1 MGELV
6 PGGNQALPD
15 GSLTIRVPGPF
26 DLSALISGEDGKV
39 AGDGDFVF
47 FNQPTAPGARL
58 DGDTVTLRPRA
69 LRPGAARVTL
79 VISPADPGTPLGR
92 LPAPVLSVLDERGA
106 PLARFAP
113 PRPERETVLLLAEI
127 YRRGGGWKVRAIG
140 QGYADGLAGVARDFG
155 VDVADDGTAAA
166 PASPAPVPPAP
177 PAPVPPMPLAPPAL
191 CPPPRH
197 RPAPADGA
205 SRQAL
210 DVVNAAR
217 ARAGA
222 APVALDGRLTAAA
235 GAHAR
240 AMAAHGALALESPD
254 GTSLFHRIAA
264 HGYRPLTIAEHI
276 VSGPRTPREFVAYC
290 LEGAERRGPFH
301 DPAIVHLGIGRADGP
316 TTDVY
321 WTAVWARPFTPDGL
335 LRLASEV
342 ISLTNAERAAARLA
356 PLAPDPRLTAA
367 AQAHSDDM
375 VARDFYS
382 HTGPEGHQPWDRA
395 RAAGAAHRGI
405 GENIACGQRSPE
417 EVVRGWMNSPGHRAN
432 ILKPDFTH
440 IGVGHATGS
449 RAGTY
454 WTQVFGAA

>member
-15 GSLTIRVPGPF
+15 GVLTIRVPGPF
-26 DLSALISGEDGKV
+26 DLSALITGEDGKV
-39 AGDGDFVF
+39 ADDGDFVF

-58 DGDTVTLRPRA
+58 DGDTVTLRPRG

-92 LPAPVLSVLDERGA
+92 LPSPVLSVLDDRGA

-113 PRPERETVLLLAEI
+113 PRPSQETVLLLAEI

-155 VDVADDGTAAA
+155 VDVTDDGASAA
-166 PASPAPVPPAP
+166 PPPPA
-177 PAPVPPMPLAPPAL
+177 
-191 CPPPRH
+191 
-197 RPAPADGA
+197 PAPADGA
-205 SRQAL
+205 ARQAL

-222 APVALDGRLTAAA
+222 APVALDGQLTAAA
-235 GAHAR
+235 EAHAR

-264 HGYRPLTIAEHI
+264 HGYTPLTVAEHI
-276 VSGPRTPREFVAYC
+276 VSGPRTPREFVDYC

-301 DPAIVHLGIGRADGP
+301 DPALVHLGIGRADGP
-316 TTDVY
+316 TTGDVY

-335 LRLASEV
+335 LRLTSEV
-342 ISLTNAERAAARLA
+342 IALTNAERAAARLA
-356 PLAPDPRLTAA
+356 PLAQDPRLAAA

-395 RAAGAAHRGI
+395 RAAGATHRGI
-405 GENIACGQRSPE
+405 GENIACGQRSPA
-417 EVVRGWMNSPGHRAN
+417 EVVRGWMDSPGHRAN

-454 WTQVFGAA
+454 WTQVFGAV

>member
-15 GSLTIRVPGPF
+15 GALTIRVPGPF
-26 DLSALISGEDGKV
+26 DLSALITGEDGKV

-58 DGDTVTLRPRA
+58 DGDTVTLRPRG

-92 LPAPVLSVLDERGA
+92 LPAPVLSVLDDRGA

-113 PRPERETVLLLAEI
+113 PRPSQETVLLLAEI

-155 VDVADDGTAAA
+155 VDVTDDGASAA
-166 PASPAPVPPAP
+166 PPP
-177 PAPVPPMPLAPPAL
+177 
-191 CPPPRH
+191 
-197 RPAPADGA
+197 PADGA
-205 SRQAL
+205 ARQAL
-210 DVVNAAR
+210 EVVNAAR

-235 GAHAR
+235 EAHAR

-264 HGYRPLTIAEHI
+264 HGYTPLTVAEHI
-276 VSGPRTPREFVAYC
+276 VSGPRTPREFVDYC

-301 DPAIVHLGIGRADGP
+301 DPALVHLGIGRADGP
-316 TTDVY
+316 TTGDVY

-335 LRLASEV
+335 LRLTSEV
-342 ISLTNAERAAARLA
+342 IALTNAERAAARLA
-356 PLAPDPRLTAA
+356 PLAPDPRLAAA

-395 RAAGAAHRGI
+395 RAAGATHRGI
-405 GENIACGQRSPE
+405 GENIACGQRSPA
-417 EVVRGWMNSPGHRAN
+417 EVVRGWMDSPGHRAN

-454 WTQVFGAA
+454 WTQVFGAV

>member
-15 GSLTIRVPGPF
+15 GALTIRVPGPF
-26 DLSALISGEDGKV
+26 DLSALITGEDGKV

-92 LPAPVLSVLDERGA
+92 LPAPVLSVLDERGS

-113 PRPERETVLLLAEI
+113 PRPSRETVLLLAEI

-155 VDVADDGTAAA
+155 VDVADDGAAAA
-166 PASPAPVPPAP
+166 PASPAS
-177 PAPVPPMPLAPPAL
+177 VPPMPLVSPTLAHRAPASAA
-191 CPPPRH
+191 
-197 RPAPADGA
+197 PAPADGA

-235 GAHAR
+235 EAHAR
-240 AMAAHGALALESPD
+240 AMAAHGAPALESPD
-254 GTSLFHRIAA
+254 GTSLFQRIAA
-264 HGYRPLTIAEHI
+264 HGYTPLTIAEHI
-276 VSGPRTPREFVAYC
+276 VSGPRTPREFVDYC

-301 DPAIVHLGIGRADGP
+301 DPAVVHLGIGRADGR
-316 TTDVY
+316 TTGDVY

-342 ISLTNAERAAARLA
+342 IALTNAERAAARLA

-395 RAAGAAHRGI
+395 RAAGATHRGI

>member
-15 GSLTIRVPGPF
+15 GALTIRVPGPF
-26 DLSALISGEDGKV
+26 DLSALITDEDGKV

-106 PLARFAP
+106 TLARFAP
-113 PRPERETVLLLAEI
+113 PRPSRETVLLLAEI

-155 VDVADDGTAAA
+155 VDVADDGAAAA
-166 PASPAPVPPAP
+166 PGAPAPGMSPTLAPPAPAP
-177 PAPVPPMPLAPPAL
+177 PAPV
-191 CPPPRH
+191 
-197 RPAPADGA
+197 DGA

-235 GAHAR
+235 EAHAR
-240 AMAAHGALALESPD
+240 AMAAHGALALEGPD

-276 VSGPRTPREFVAYC
+276 VSGPRTPREFVDYC
-290 LEGAERRGPFH
+290 LQGAERRGPFH
-301 DPAIVHLGIGRADGP
+301 DPALVHLGIGRADGP
-316 TTDVY
+316 TTGDVY

-342 ISLTNAERAAARLA
+342 IALTNAERAAARLA

-375 VARDFYS
+375 AARDFYS

-395 RAAGAAHRGI
+395 RATGATHRGI

>member
-15 GSLTIRVPGPF
+15 GALTIRVPGPF
-26 DLSALISGEDGKV
+26 DLSALITGEDGKV

-113 PRPERETVLLLAEI
+113 PRPARETVLLLAEI
-127 YRRGGGWKVRAIG
+127 YRRGGDWKVRAIG

-155 VDVADDGTAAA
+155 VDVADDGAPAPA
-166 PASPAPVPPAP
+166 PPPPASPAPVL
-177 PAPVPPMPLAPPAL
+177 VPPMPLAPPA
-191 CPPPRH
+191 PAPAA
-197 RPAPADGA
+197 PAPADAA

-217 ARAGA
+217 AGAGA

-235 GAHAR
+235 EAHAR
-240 AMAAHGALALESPD
+240 TMAAHGALALESPD

-276 VSGPRTPREFVAYC
+276 VSGPRTPREFVDYC

-301 DPAIVHLGIGRADGP
+301 DPALVHLGIGRADGP
-316 TTDVY
+316 TTGDVY

-342 ISLTNAERAAARLA
+342 IALTNAERAAARLA

-375 VARDFYS
+375 VVRDFYS
-382 HTGPEGHQPWDRA
+382 HTGPGGHQPWDRA
-395 RAAGAAHRGI
+395 RAAGATHRGI